1 VRLITLVLH
10 PAARWPSFF
19 LFVVFG
25 HSIALWTFD
34 RRGSRFEADVA
45 SEAACLAG
53 EVTAAIVGQPLDGD
67 RQAIDRA
74 EAMLDG
80 SEHQITNVI
89 AADTAG
95 GGEETHGLA
104 ITAIDAVGCD
114 PDALRNGD
122 YPS

>member
-1 VRLITLVLH
+1 GADEGFGVSIVL
-10 PAARWPSFF
+10 
-19 LFVVFG
+19 L
-25 HSIALWTFD
+25 TFD
-34 RRGSRFEADVA
+34 WRRSRFEADVA

-53 EVTAAIVGQPLDGD
+53 EVTAAIVGQPLDGE

-95 GGEETHGLA
+95 GGEETHRLA
-104 ITAIDAVGCD
+104 ITAIEREGD
-114 PDALRNGD
+114 PPPFNDVTADLT
-122 YPS
+122 